1 MVDWGSVVLAGVS
14 GALGAVIAY
23 LLVRNPRERRIAYA
37 LIFLVSFA
45 ILNALARVFVLP
57 YIRVWQYE
65 RQVEQQ
71 LQDIPAYRAI
81 QKNDLQTYER
91 IRAIARDGI
100 RNGQQPEVLASRI
113 RAVISELVIRYIPY
127 ASDDSVIEL
136 TGVMVREIEELTQ
149 ANPNLCYQFL
159 FPQRYGPLDLTK
171 HIDAK
176 TLQDDLAALA
186 ILIQSATH
194 NPQPKPDP
202 SQSET
207 LLKAVYARVN
217 EEYGDDIR
225 LLDNPHSQSVD
236 KGKVCTII
244 AGLYRH
250 VLNMPKTQ
258 SSLVL
263 RYMLSRR

>member
-1 MVDWGSVVLAGVS
+1 MDWGSIVLAGIS
-14 GALGAVIAY
+14 GALGAAIAY
-23 LLVRNPRERRIAYA
+23 LLVRNPRERRIAYVSV
-37 LIFLVSFA
+37 LVVSFA
-45 ILNALARVFVLP
+45 IFNTLARVFVLP
-57 YIRVWQYE
+57 HIRVWQYE

-81 QKNDLQTYER
+81 QKSDPQTYER

-100 RNGQQPEVLASRI
+100 RNGQRPEILASRI
-113 RAVISELVIRYIPY
+113 RAVISEVVIRYIPY
-127 ASDDSVIEL
+127 ASDDSVMEL
-136 TGVMVREIEELTQ
+136 TGIMVREIEELTQ
-149 ANPNLCYQFL
+149 ASPNLCYQFL
-159 FPQRYGPLDLTK
+159 FPQRYGPLDLMK
-171 HIDAK
+171 HIDPK
-176 TLQDDLAALA
+176 TLQADLAALA
-186 ILIQSATH
+186 TLIQSATH

-207 LLKAVYARVN
+207 LLKTVYARVN

-225 LLDNPHSQSVD
+225 FLNNPHDQSVD

-244 AGLYRH
+244 ARLYTH